1 MDDKLLKVKV
11 VFDKVREMRNE
22 IGTLFEGLDG
32 RITKL
37 TEVYNEF
44 IKNTKQIK
52 TADTKV
58 FIFSLDSFYF
68 QNNLLKREYRY
79 LKDYYNIIINR
90 MYGEYYKLYNLIIEY
105 VVKIILFFFI

>member
-37 TEVYNEF
+37 TDVYNDF

-52 TADTKV
+52 TADTKI

-68 QNNLLKREYRY
+68 QNNDQYSYILVGGVFFRGFCEKSSWIFEFL
-79 LKDYYNIIINR
+79 
-90 MYGEYYKLYNLIIEY
+90 
-105 VVKIILFFFI
+105 VVVRATFSVGQRIWV

>member
-22 IGTLFEGLDG
+22 ISIRYLIGLDG

-44 IKNTKQIK
+44 ITYSTK
-52 TADTKV
+52 
-58 FIFSLDSFYF
+58 S
-68 QNNLLKREYRY
+68 N
-79 LKDYYNIIINR
+79 
-90 MYGEYYKLYNLIIEY
+90 
-105 VVKIILFFFI
+105 